1 MCVICIIYSKTKI
14 GLAELSLGGRDKRR
28 CAFVGLKFVVV
39 SRVMSKFITIHC
51 PAWDSLQYHGTCRG
65 IH

>member
-39 SRVMSKFITIHC
+39 SKAKITL
-51 PAWDSLQYHGTCRG
+51 PNSSYN
-65 IH
+65 